1 MMGNQKSPGVIP
13 QTLDYLFEIVNGR
26 ERGSVD
32 IKVSY
37 VEVYNEV
44 IRDLLTSEDT
54 PLDIRED
61 PDIGIMINGVL
72 EIPASS
78 QDEIMRMF
86 KYCILIV

>member
-1 MMGNQKSPGVIP
+1 MGQPKSPGVIP
-13 QTLDYLFEIVNGR
+13 QTLDYLFELVHSR
-26 ERGSVD
+26 ERGAVE

-44 IRDLLTSEDT
+44 IRDLLTSEDA

-61 PDIGIMINGVL
+61 PDRGVTINGVL
-72 EIPASS
+72 ELTATS

-86 KYCILIV
+86 K

>member
-1 MMGNQKSPGVIP
+1 MMGTQRNPGVIP
-13 QTLDYLFEIVNGR
+13 QTLDYLFQLVQGKT
-26 ERGSVD
+26 VD

-61 PDIGIMINGVL
+61 PNQGITINGVL
-72 EIPASS
+72 EVPATS

-86 KYCILIV
+86 K